1 MPPPIIRWHEDV
13 CMGKITNLG
22 NLHTEIL
29 HLLLNTPYA
38 KKFID
43 QPKLIPNL
51 GSRPGPTQLNMTEHN
66 P

>member
-13 CMGKITNLG
+13 VGKITNLG

-29 HLLLNTPYA
+29 HLLLNTNHA
-38 KKFID
+38 KNLID